1 MDNKKDNK
9 YYASKALES
18 INIIHDYFGIMSYE
32 EFLRDTMLI
41 DAILFRL
48 VQVVENIKNLT
59 DGFKNK
65 FPSIPWGEIVGFRNG
80 IVHEYGKTD
89 YSQVYKILAKD
100 LKDLEEALQ
109 TLL

>member
-1 MDNKKDNK
+1 MDNKKDNR

-18 INIIHDYFGIMSYE
+18 INIIHDYFRIMSYE

-59 DGFKNK
+59 DDFKNK

-89 YSQVYKILAKD
+89 YSQVYKIW
-100 LKDLEEALQ
+100 
-109 TLL
+109 

>member
-1 MDNKKDNK
+1 MDNKKDNR

-59 DGFKNK
+59 DDFKNK

-89 YSQVYKILAKD
+89 YSQVYKILVKD
-100 LKDLEEALQ
+100 LKDLEGTLQ

>member
-1 MDNKKDNK
+1 MDNKKDNR

-18 INIIHDYFGIMSYE
+18 INIIHDYFRIMSYE

-59 DGFKNK
+59 EGFKNK

-89 YSQVYKILAKD
+89 YSQVYKIW
-100 LKDLEEALQ
+100 
-109 TLL
+109 